1 MVLELLHQSSKRRN
15 TNRSH
20 LVEESL
26 GCQYLE
32 MHTPSVLDLTQKA
45 DYASQ
50 AAIWG
55 IEVGIVLFAFQIK
68 PSCCVWF
75 LDYKLLYILGIAR
88 PR

>member
-15 TNRSH
+15 TNRSQ

-32 MHTPSVLDLTQKA
+32 MHTPSVLDLTQEE

-50 AAIWG
+50 AALWG
-55 IEVGIVLFAFQIK
+55 IEVRFVLLVLKLSKVVVYGFWII
-68 PSCCVWF
+68 SCCT
-75 LDYKLLYILGIAR
+75 Y
-88 PR
+88 